1 MAGGWKHSLA
11 QVLREN
17 NGIKATDG
25 TKSSHETQEKRASVL
40 YASFAELR
48 ELGYKLQDVRQL
60 KGKHV
65 EALCQSWRSR
75 GLAASTLQNNLSTL
89 RTFASWIGKT
99 GMVEGASRY
108 FQNGEASRS
117 SINRTDKSW
126 SAHGVNFEAKL
137 AEIQALDERVAIQVE
152 LQEAFGLR
160 NKEAVM
166 LRPHLADKGNYLAVS
181 IGTKGGRDRTLPI
194 VTARQREVLERAKA
208 FAATRTAS
216 TADPRRSLKQALD
229 RYTNTLR
236 KAGLTKK
243 VSGVTVY
250 GLRHE
255 YAQERYVVYAGEA
268 SPVRGGSLA
277 EHDRGRDR
285 AARLEVAEELGHSRE
300 SVSTHYLGR

>member
-1 MAGGWKHSLA
+1 MAGGWKGSLA
-11 QVLREN
+11 QVLREH
-17 NGIKATDG
+17 NGIKSTDG
-25 TKSSHETQEKRASVL
+25 TKSSNETQAKRSSVL
-40 YASFAELR
+40 YAAFSELR
-48 ELGYKLQDVRQL
+48 ELGYKLDDVRQL

-65 EALCQSWRSR
+65 EALCRAWQSR

-89 RTFASWIGKT
+89 RTFANWVGKA
-99 GMVEGASRY
+99 GMVERADQY

-137 AEIQALDERVAIQVE
+137 AEIQALDERVAIQAE
-152 LQEAFGLR
+152 LQQAFGLR

-166 LRPHLADKGNYLAVS
+166 LRPHLADKGTYLAVS
-181 IGTKGGRDRTLPI
+181 IGTKGGRDRTVPI
-194 VTARQREVLERAKA
+194 VTARQREVLERAKI

-243 VSGVTVY
+243 AAGVTAY
-250 GLRHE
+250 GLRHQ
-255 YAQERYVVYAGEA
+255 YAQERYQSYSGVA
-268 SPVRGGSLA
+268 SPLRDGSLA
-277 EHDRGRDR
+277 KLDRERDR
-285 AARLEVAEELGHSRE
+285 VARLEVSEELGHSRE
-300 SVSTHYLGR
+300 SISTYYLGR